1 MPPDELRVLEVV
13 MGAMEGEEGR
23 ELAQVEVYEIA
34 KDGELIAVS
43 ETVTQEED
51 LW

>member
-1 MPPDELRVLEVV
+1 
-13 MGAMEGEEGR
+13 MGAR
-23 ELAQVEVYEIA
+23 ETEDGKVLAQVEVYEIA

-43 ETVTQEED
+43 ETVMREVD